1 MQYKGDLPDHLKG
14 VVDDSDT
21 ERHSENYPKQKYDI
35 ASGQRGNGDRNHHFS
50 ENSNRNQ
57 NSGGDRIREMAHNGI
72 GNSKLRKVD
81 ESDDC
86 GADESGRGDERGRE
100 NGNKHKNSSRRKSEF
115 WSDSGDDQ
123 DSGERNFR
131 TKDRDRGVVDA
142 SFKGKADQGR
152 GQGQGQGQQFTQYQ
166 NKEGRWVTEAE
177 YEELS
182 ALCDRLM
189 SQQDKL
195 QGEIQL
201 QAGLIKVSS
210 TLILNS

>member
-14 VVDDSDT
+14 VVDDGDR
-21 ERHSENYPKQKYDI
+21 ERHSENYPNQKCD
-35 ASGQRGNGDRNHHFS
+35 APSGQRGNGDRNHHFS

-57 NSGGDRIREMAHNGI
+57 NSGGDRIREMAQNGI
-72 GNSKLRKVD
+72 GDSKLRKVD

-86 GADESGRGDERGRE
+86 GADESGREH
-100 NGNKHKNSSRRKSEF
+100 GNKHKNSNRRNSDF
-115 WSDSGDDQ
+115 LSDSGNVQ

-131 TKDRDRGVVDA
+131 SKDRNRGVVDA
-142 SFKGKADQGR
+142 SLKGKADQGR
-152 GQGQGQGQQFTQYQ
+152 GQGQDQGQQFTQYQ